1 LKTTIISFDSLVS
14 EAVGRAKQQNL
25 QQQQAQ
31 FIAYSGSQCH
41 FYADS
46 FVEH

>member
-14 EAVGRAKQQNL
+14 VVVGRAKQQNL

-41 FYADS
+41 LYTD
-46 FVEH
+46 